1 MAFNRGK
8 QGKQGSAA
16 RTIAKVAVAGIIAGA
31 PLGLAVGTANAAPG
45 MDWDALAQC
54 EASGNW
60 AANTGNGYYGGLQFS
75 MQTWKGH
82 GGAGNPA
89 SASREQQIA
98 VAERVLASQ
107 GAQAWPSCSKRI
119 GAYQGQARKTAPA
132 QQAPAQQ
139 RKAQPKPQQQRQAAA
154 PVQQAPVVTL
164 ATSKS
169 NPNGNY
175 EIKAG
180 DTLSKIADANK
191 VAGGWQAIVEK
202 NKDFVTNPDLI
213 FPGHKILI

>member
-31 PLGLAVGTANAAPG
+31 PLGLAVGTANAQG

-60 AANTGNGYYGGLQFS
+60 AANTGNGFYGGLQFT
-75 MQTWKGH
+75 QGTWNAN
-82 GGAGNPA
+82 GGSGNPA
-89 SASREQQIA
+89 NASRAEQIR
-98 VAERVLASQ
+98 VAENVLRTQ
-107 GAQAWPSCSKRI
+107 GEGAWPSCSKRI
-119 GAYQGQARKTAPA
+119 GAYVGKTAPA
-132 QQAPAQQ
+132 PKQAQPQ
-139 RKAQPKPQQQRQAAA
+139 RKAAPQQRTA
-154 PVQQAPVVTL
+154 PVQQAPVVAL
-164 ATSKS
+164 AGSKS

-180 DTLSKIADANK
+180 DTLSKIADENK
-191 VAGGWQAIVEK
+191 VAGGYQAIVEK
-202 NKDFVTNPDLI
+202 NKDFLTNPDLI
-213 FPGHKILI
+213 FPGDKIQL

>member
-16 RTIAKVAVAGIIAGA
+16 RTIAKVAAVGIIAGA

-60 AANTGNGYYGGLQFS
+60 AANTGNGYYGGLQFTQ
-75 MQTWKGH
+75 QTWNAY
-82 GGAGNPA
+82 GGQGNPA
-89 SASREQQIA
+89 NASREQQIA
-98 VAERVLASQ
+98 VAERVLAGQ
-107 GAQAWPSCSKRI
+107 GRNAWPSCSARL
-119 GAYQGQARKTAPA
+119 GNYTGQAPKKATPA
-132 QQAPAQQ
+132 TPQ
-139 RKAQPKPQQQRQAAA
+139 RKAQPQQRQA
-154 PVQQAPVVTL
+154 PVQQAPVVAL
-164 ATSKS
+164 AGSKT

-175 EIKAG
+175 EIKPG

-191 VAGGWQAIVEK
+191 VAGGYQAIVEK
-202 NKDFVTNPDLI
+202 SKEFLTNPDLI

>member
-16 RTIAKVAVAGIIAGA
+16 RTIAKVAAVGIIAGA

-60 AANTGNGYYGGLQFS
+60 AANTGNGYYGGLQFTQS
-75 MQTWKGH
+75 TWKAN
-82 GGAGNPA
+82 GGSGNPA
-89 SASREQQIA
+89 NASREEQIR
-98 VAERVLASQ
+98 VAENVLRTQ
-107 GAQAWPSCSKRI
+107 GSQAWPSCSKRI
-119 GAYQGQARKTAPA
+119 GAYVGKTAPA
-132 QQAPAQQ
+132 PKQKQAQPQ
-139 RKAQPKPQQQRQAAA
+139 RKAQPQQRTA
-154 PVQQAPVVTL
+154 PVQQAPVVAL
-164 ATSKS
+164 AGSKT

-175 EIKAG
+175 EIKPG
-180 DTLSKIADANK
+180 DTLSKIAEANK

>member
-16 RTIAKVAVAGIIAGA
+16 RTIAKVAAAGIIAAA
-31 PLGLAVGTANAAPG
+31 PLGLAVGTANAQG

-60 AANTGNGYYGGLQFS
+60 GANTGNGYYGGLQFT
-75 MQTWKGH
+75 QGTWNAN
-82 GGAGNPA
+82 GGSGNPA
-89 SASREQQIA
+89 NASRAEQIR
-98 VAERVLASQ
+98 VAENVLRTQ
-107 GAQAWPSCSKRI
+107 GAKAWPVCSQRV
-119 GAYQGQARKTAPA
+119 GAYAGKTAPA
-132 QQAPAQQ
+132 PQQAQPQ
-139 RKAQPKPQQQRQAAA
+139 RKAAPQQRTAAA
-154 PVQQAPVVTL
+154 PVQQAPVVAL
-164 ATSKS
+164 PGSKS

-180 DTLSKIADANK
+180 DTLSKIADENK

-202 NKDFVTNPDLI
+202 NKDFLTNPDLI
-213 FPGHKILI
+213 FPGAKIQL

>member
-8 QGKQGSAA
+8 QGKQSSAA

-45 MDWDALAQC
+45 LDWDALAQC

-60 AANTGNGYYGGLQFS
+60 ATNTGNGYYGGLQFTMS
-75 MQTWKGH
+75 TWRAY
-82 GGAGNPA
+82 GGQGNPA
-89 SASREQQIA
+89 NASREQQIA
-98 VAERVLASQ
+98 VAERVLAGQ
-107 GAQAWPSCSKRI
+107 GRGAWPACTAKM
-119 GAYQGQARKTAPA
+119 GAGQVRKTTPAP
-132 QQAPAQQ
+132 QQ
-139 RKAQPKPQQQRQAAA
+139 RKTQPQQRQAAA
-154 PVQQAPVVTL
+154 PVQPVAVAGSRT
-164 ATSKS
+164 

-175 EIKAG
+175 EIKPG

-191 VAGGWQAIVEK
+191 VAGGYQAIVEK
-202 NKDFVTNPDLI
+202 NKEFLTNPDLI

>member
-16 RTIAKVAVAGIIAGA
+16 RTIAKVAAVGIIAGA

-60 AANTGNGYYGGLQFS
+60 AANTGNGFYGGLQFTQS
-75 MQTWKGH
+75 TWNAN
-82 GGAGNPA
+82 GGKGNPA
-89 SASREQQIA
+89 NASREEQIR
-98 VAERVLASQ
+98 VAENVLRTQ
-107 GAQAWPSCSKRI
+107 GAGAWPSCSKRI
-119 GAYQGQARKTAPA
+119 GAYVGKTAPA
-132 QQAPAQQ
+132 QKQAQPQ
-139 RKAQPKPQQQRQAAA
+139 RKAQPQQRQA
-154 PVQQAPVVTL
+154 PVQQAPVVVL
-164 ATSKS
+164 EGSKS
-169 NPNGNY
+169 NPQGNY

-180 DTLSKIADANK
+180 DTLSKIAEANK

-202 NKDFVTNPDLI
+202 NKGFITNPDLI
-213 FPGHKILI
+213 FPGHKIAI

>member
-1 MAFNRGK
+1 MAFNRGT
-8 QGKQGSAA
+8 QGKQSSVA

-31 PLGLAVGTANAAPG
+31 PLALGVGTASAQG

-75 MQTWKGH
+75 QQTWRGY
-82 GGAGNPA
+82 GGQGSAA

-107 GAQAWPSCSKRI
+107 GAGNAWPACSRKI

-132 QQAPAQQ
+132 PQQQ
-139 RKAQPKPQQQRQAAA
+139 RKAQPQQRQTAPVKQAA
-154 PVQQAPVVTL
+154 PVVIAG
-164 ATSKS
+164 SKT
-169 NPNGNY
+169 NPNGGY
-175 EIKAG
+175 EIKPG
-180 DTLSKIADANK
+180 DTLSKIADEQK

-202 NKDFVTNPDLI
+202 NKDFLTNPNLI
-213 FPGHKILI
+213 FPGHKIAL

>member
-16 RTIAKVAVAGIIAGA
+16 RTIAKVAAVGIIAGA

-60 AANTGNGYYGGLQFS
+60 AANTGNGYYGGLQFTQS
-75 MQTWKGH
+75 TWKAN

-89 SASREQQIA
+89 NASREEQIR
-98 VAERVLASQ
+98 VAENVLRTQ
-107 GAQAWPSCSKRI
+107 GPNAWPSCSKRI
-119 GAYQGQARKTAPA
+119 GAYVGKTAPA
-132 QQAPAQQ
+132 PKQKQAQPQQ
-139 RKAQPKPQQQRQAAA
+139 RTAA
-154 PVQQAPVVTL
+154 PVQQAPVVAL
-164 ATSKS
+164 AGSKT

-175 EIKAG
+175 EVKPG

-202 NKDFVTNPDLI
+202 NKDFLTNPDLI